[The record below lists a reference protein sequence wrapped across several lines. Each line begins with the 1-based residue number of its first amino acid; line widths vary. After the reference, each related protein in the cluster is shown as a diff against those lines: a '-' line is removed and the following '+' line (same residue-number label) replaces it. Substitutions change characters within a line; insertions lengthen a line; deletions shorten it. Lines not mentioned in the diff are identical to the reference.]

1 MEREET
7 NNSDILREL
16 IIINNER
23 FDGYKTAARETNDAA
38 FKALFAEFSLQSKRF
53 RDELRQLI
61 PINEESP
68 ANDETKLFSD
78 FYQSWMKMKTALGE
92 NNNNAILATCEI
104 GEDIIKKNYDDIIK
118 NASFSD
124 KILAVLKKQKK
135 ELEKSYDL
143 IKLKQY

>member
-1 MEREET
+1 MEREKT

-68 ANDETKLFSD
+68 ANDETTLFGD
-78 FYQSWMKMKTALGE
+78 FYQSWMKMKTAIGD
-92 NNNNAILATCEI
+92 NNNNEILAACEI

-124 KILAVLKKQKK
+124 KILVVLKKQKK
-135 ELEKSYDL
+135 ELEKSYEL

>member
-1 MEREET
+1 MERNKT
-7 NNSDILREL
+7 TSSDLLREL

-23 FDGYKTAARETNDAA
+23 YEGYKTAARETNDAA

-53 RDELRQLI
+53 RDELRQLL

-68 ANDETKLFSD
+68 ANEESKLFGD

-92 NNNNAILATCEI
+92 NNYNAILEACEF
-104 GEDIIKKNYDDIIK
+104 GEDIINKNYDDILK

-124 KILAVLKKQKK
+124 KTLTVLETQKK
-135 ELEKSYDL
+135 ELEQSSDL